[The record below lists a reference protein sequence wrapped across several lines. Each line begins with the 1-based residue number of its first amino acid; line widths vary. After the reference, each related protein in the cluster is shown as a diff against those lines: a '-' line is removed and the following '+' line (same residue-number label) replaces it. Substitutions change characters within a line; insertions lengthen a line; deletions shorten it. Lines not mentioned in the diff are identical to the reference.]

1 VNVPD
6 GLLYTEDHEWIRLDG
21 GTGRAGIT
29 DFAQGEL
36 GDVVYVELPPV
47 GSRIE
52 MKKPMGVVES
62 VKSMSDLYAPVSGTV
77 KAVNAALADHPE
89 LVNSDPYGEGW
100 MVEVETDGQTEG
112 LLSAE
117 AYRKLTEAGGH

>member
-1 VNVPD
+1 MNVPD